1 MTHSRPL
8 LAKLSED
15 HSKLREVNDDVEV
28 SGLINYLL
36 TILNIK
42 SSTKEEVDLMG
53 VQMLVLEDFL
63 KTKFGHLTIPEIRE
77 AFKMYVSKGF
87 PEIKVFRL
95 LDCVSVGEVL
105 SAYTDFRAESL
116 RSYSEKK
123 IKLENQL
130 PEISDSQKE
139 EIIKS
144 GVNRI
149 FQEYQE
155 TKSIQENTE
164 YVFDFLI
171 EKGIIKNSNNP
182 KVIEY
187 YQAKL
192 DEAAI
197 LVKKGIQL
205 LIASSD
211 ELIRKK
217 AIQELKNFSIVHN
230 QKVLIKAKRLV
241 LLDFFDKQI
250 GLGKIVIF

>member
-15 HSKLREVNDDVEV
+15 HSKLRAVNDAEV

-42 SSTKEEVDLMG
+42 SSTKEEVELLG

-87 PEIKVFRL
+87 AEIKVFRL
-95 LDCVSVGEVL
+95 LDCIAVGEVL
-105 SAYTDFRAESL
+105 NAYIDFRAESL

-123 IKLENQL
+123 RKLENQL

-149 FQEYQE
+149 FQEYQDSK
-155 TKSIQENTE
+155 TAQENTE
-164 YVFDFLI
+164 YIFDFLI
-171 EKGIIKNSNNP
+171 EKSIIKNGNNP
-182 KVIEY
+182 KVILY
-187 YQAKL
+187 YQSKL
-192 DEAAI
+192 DEAAK
-197 LVKKGIQL
+197 LVRQDVSK

-211 ELIRKK
+211 GVIRKN
-217 AIQELKNFSIVHN
+217 AIQELNNFSLSDNNKII
-230 QKVLIKAKRLV
+230 IKAKRLV
-241 LLDFFDKQI
+241 LFDFFDKQI
-250 GLGKIVIF
+250 NLGKTIIF